1 MVLTRRGMRRAYYVK
16 AHYTNKHMYRVR
28 IKNSSLV
35 NNECSSEVDV
45 TSDHSLYRY
54 DGSKVSPTDIITGDK
69 LQGIRSDGTICSS
82 IVESVYDVGSIDIP
96 VYDISTEDGTFIAAR
111 SGLVV
116 SNTDGIHINKEVNVD
131 DINNHLSELI
141 YSTFG
146 VEGHM
151 ELELEEY
158 GSGYFYRAKNY
169 LLEKPDGTIKRVGAV
184 FKSSRHS
191 RIYERAMSILVPPLL
206 RGDSNMWKYIKD
218 ARDMTGCALTDFIM
232 STSIKQDPDEY
243 TNPDTLQP
251 TLARKAKVL
260 LDMDVGEGDSIDYIV
275 TTGGA
280 YTIASQVDSID
291 RIDMGYYSKEIDK
304 LISVLGLSGTEQ
316 LMLC

>member
-1 MVLTRRGMRRAYYVK
+1 
-16 AHYTNKHMYRVR
+16 
-28 IKNSSLV
+28 
-35 NNECSSEVDV
+35 
-45 TSDHSLYRY
+45 
-54 DGSKVSPTDIITGDK
+54 
-69 LQGIRSDGTICSS
+69 
-82 IVESVYDVGSIDIP
+82 
-96 VYDISTEDGTFIAAR
+96 
-111 SGLVV
+111 
-116 SNTDGIHINKEVNVD
+116 
-131 DINNHLSELI
+131 
-141 YSTFG
+141 
-146 VEGHM
+146 M